1 MFLLDDGKR
10 PVIPRTE
17 MTYPGH
23 NPKLHRNAAS
33 AEKSPV
39 DHVMA
44 DFEDA
49 CPYEFKGEKSRAVT
63 VEALNTLDF
72 GNKVVTVRPN
82 NIKSPFF
89 VGDMEA
95 IFLGAPDKFHGI
107 VLPKSQG
114 PEDIHYVHNVID
126 DLERRGGWSRRVGIE
141 ALIETPKALIKA
153 YDIATASDRMVGLIF
168 GIADFAA
175 NLGIREAMV
184 DQNRNFH
191 YAKQSMV
198 VAAKAAGLHAIDNV
212 YLQLVRK
219 DDSEQDKARI
229 EAGLR
234 EKNVGSQQLGMD
246 GTWVVHPQQAEIC
259 NQCYGPTEE
268 QVSFAKRVIELYHQ
282 QGGGSM
288 ADPETGEMID
298 EATIK
303 IALMDLAKAVQAG
316 QVEAAYLAEYA
327 RKSAEVT
334 GYDIVAGTH

>member
-89 VGDMEA
+89 VGDLEA

-141 ALIETPKALIKA
+141 ALIETPKSLIKA

-219 DDSEQDKARI
+219 DDSAEDKARI

-316 QVEAAYLAEYA
+316 QVEASYLAEYA